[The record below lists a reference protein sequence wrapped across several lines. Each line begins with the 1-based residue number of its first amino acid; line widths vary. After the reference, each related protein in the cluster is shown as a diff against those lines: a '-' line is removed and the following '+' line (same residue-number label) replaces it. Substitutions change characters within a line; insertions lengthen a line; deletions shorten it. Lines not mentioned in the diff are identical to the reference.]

1 MRIAICDDDASF
13 CTQTLRMIREV
24 LAQRG
29 IEAEV
34 EAFAG
39 AAALLPKPEDETL
52 AVRTTEGEIWSVP
65 ISEIVWA
72 ETDGH
77 YQKLR
82 LSDGQEVRCRLSGV
96 ELWERLSST
105 GLFVQANKGVIL
117 GVRHVRTLAADK
129 AVLSDGETVSVSR
142 RALSEVRNS
151 LFRYSCR

>member
-1 MRIAICDDDASF
+1 
-13 CTQTLRMIREV
+13 
-24 LAQRG
+24 
-29 IEAEV
+29 
-34 EAFAG
+34 
-39 AAALLPKPEDETL
+39 
-52 AVRTTEGEIWSVP
+52 VP